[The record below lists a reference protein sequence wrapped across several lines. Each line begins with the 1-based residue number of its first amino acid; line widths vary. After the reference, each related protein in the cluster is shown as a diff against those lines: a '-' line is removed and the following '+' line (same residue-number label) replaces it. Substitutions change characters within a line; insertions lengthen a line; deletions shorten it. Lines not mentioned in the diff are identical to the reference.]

1 MYEDRWVAYCKDP
14 EEYEKFVLEHRG
26 IGKDEK
32 IVRKV
37 TMDGGG
43 GFFKIC
49 LSLQLEKGSNSAL
62 KEQKRF
68 KDTSGKFY

>member
-1 MYEDRWVAYCKDP
+1 M
-14 EEYEKFVLEHRG
+14 LEQRG

-49 LSLQLEKGSNSAL
+49 LSLQLEKGSNAAL

>member
-1 MYEDRWVAYCKDP
+1 M
-14 EEYEKFVLEHRG
+14 FVRKQRG
-26 IGKDEK
+26 IGEK
-32 IVRKV
+32 EKLIRKV

-49 LSLQLEKGSNSAL
+49 LSLQLEKGSNDLL
-62 KEQKRF
+62 KDGKKF